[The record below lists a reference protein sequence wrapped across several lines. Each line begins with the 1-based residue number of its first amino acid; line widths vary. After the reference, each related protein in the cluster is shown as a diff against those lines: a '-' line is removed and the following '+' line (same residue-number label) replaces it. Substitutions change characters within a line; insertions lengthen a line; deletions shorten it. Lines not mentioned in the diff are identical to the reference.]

1 MRKVFLLDGI
11 DCPNCSLKIENKI
24 NDLDGVNFSK
34 INLVTQTVEI
44 DFEIEVEKNL
54 LENVKKIVNF
64 YEPDVEVK
72 ENVVFNQMKK
82 SKESNK
88 NLYFIAFGSIIYL
101 LSLLMYT
108 FLSGFKEISII
119 IFIVSYVV
127 LGFDVVSKAMKNIF
141 NGIIFDENFLM
152 TLSTL
157 GAFVIGE
164 YPEAVAVML
173 FYQIGEYFQSRA
185 INRSRKSISDLMDIR
200 PDYVNIENG
209 QKLIKISPEKIN
221 VGDEI
226 IIKPGE
232 KIALDGVILS
242 GESMMDTK
250 SLTGESIPK
259 CVKVGDEILSGCINM
274 TGILKTKVTKSFGE
288 STASKIINLVEGA
301 SSNKADT
308 ENFITSFAIYYTPIV
323 VVLATL
329 LSIIPPIFLNGE
341 WISWVKRGF
350 VFLVI
355 SCPCALVISIPLSY
369 FSAIGLASKNGIL
382 VKGGNYLEALSKIDT
397 IIFDKTGTLTKGNFE
412 VCDIYF
418 ENGFTADDVCKFSAY
433 AESFSNH
440 PIAVSILYHYGKE
453 IDKNKIIN
461 YKDLYGYG
469 ISATI
474 FDKKVLVGNEKLM
487 KKENILYSVCNKPG
501 TIVYVAIDGKY
512 AGYILIKDKIKDDS
526 IKAISDLKN
535 SGVKNIVMFTGDN
548 YPVAKDICDK
558 LKIDKFFSGMLPHEK
573 VEKLELLETKKEKSK
588 KIVFVGDGVNDAP
601 VLARADVGVSM
612 GSLGSDAAVEASDV
626 VLMTDEILKLVE
638 AIKISKLT
646 KRIVLQNIIFILTI
660 KVMFL
665 VLGAFG
671 LASMWEAV
679 FGDVGAMIIAV
690 LNSIRILKN

>member
-88 NLYFIAFGSIIYL
+88 NLYFIAFGFIIYL

-209 QKLIKISPEKIN
+209 EKLIKISPEKIN

-487 KKENILYSVCNKPG
+487 KKENISYSVCNKPG

-626 VLMTDEILKLVE
+626 VLMTDEISKLVE

-660 KVMFL
+660 KIVFL

>member
-209 QKLIKISPEKIN
+209 EKLIKISPEKIN

-487 KKENILYSVCNKPG
+487 KKENISYSVCNKPG

-626 VLMTDEILKLVE
+626 VLMTDEISKLVE

-660 KVMFL
+660 KIVFL

>member
-1 MRKVFLLDGI
+1 MRKIFLLNGI

-54 LENVKKIVNF
+54 FENVKKIVNF

-72 ENVVFNQMKK
+72 EKLVFNQAKK

-88 NLYFIAFGSIIYL
+88 NLYFIVFGSVIYL
-101 LSLLMYT
+101 LSLLMYN

-119 IFIVSYVV
+119 IFIISYMV
-127 LGFDVVSKAMKNIF
+127 LGFDVVSKAIKNIF
-141 NGIIFDENFLM
+141 RGMIFDENFLM

-173 FYQIGEYFQSRA
+173 FYKIGEYFQSRA

-200 PDYVNIENG
+200 PDYVNVENG
-209 QKLIKISPEKIN
+209 EKLVKISPEKVS
-221 VGDEI
+221 VGNEI
-226 IIKPGE
+226 VIKPGE

-242 GESMMDTK
+242 GESMIDTK

-274 TGILKTKVTKSFGE
+274 TGILKIKVTKSFGE
-288 STASKIINLVEGA
+288 STAGKIINLVESA
-301 SSNKADT
+301 SSNKANT
-308 ENFITSFAIYYTPIV
+308 ENFITSFALYYTPIV
-323 VVLATL
+323 VALAVL
-329 LSIIPPIFLNGE
+329 LSVIPPIFLNGE
-341 WISWVKRGF
+341 WISWIKRGF

-418 ENGFTADDVCKFSAY
+418 ENGFTADDICKFSAY

-453 IDKNKIIN
+453 IDKNKIVN

-474 FDKKVLVGNEKLM
+474 FGKKVLVGNEKLM
-487 KKENILYSVCNKPG
+487 KKENISYSVCNKLG

-526 IKAISDLKN
+526 IKAVSDLKN
-535 SGVKNIVMFTGDN
+535 IGVKKIVMFTGDN
-548 YPVAKDICDK
+548 YSVAKDICDK
-558 LKIDKFFSGMLPHEK
+558 LKLDEFFSGMLPHEK
-573 VEKLELLETKKEKSK
+573 VEKLEIFELKKEKSK
-588 KIVFVGDGVNDAP
+588 KIVFVGDGINDAP

-612 GSLGSDAAVEASDV
+612 GSLGSDAAIEASDV
-626 VLMTDEILKLVE
+626 VLMTDEISKLAE

-646 KRIVLQNIIFILTI
+646 KRIVFQNIIFILTI
-660 KVMFL
+660 KTVFL

-671 LASMWEAV
+671 LANMWEAV
-679 FGDVGAMIIAV
+679 FADVGAMIIAV

>member
-101 LSLLMYT
+101 LSLLMYN

-209 QKLIKISPEKIN
+209 EKLIKISPEKIN

-487 KKENILYSVCNKPG
+487 KKENISYSVCNKPG

-626 VLMTDEILKLVE
+626 VLMTDEISKLVE

-660 KVMFL
+660 KIVFL

>member
-487 KKENILYSVCNKPG
+487 KKENISYSVCNKSG

-626 VLMTDEILKLVE
+626 VLMTDEISKLVE

-660 KVMFL
+660 KVVFL

>member
-209 QKLIKISPEKIN
+209 EKLIKISPEKIN

-308 ENFITSFAIYYTPIV
+308 ENFITSFALYYTPIV

-329 LSIIPPIFLNGE
+329 LSIIPPVFLNGE

-626 VLMTDEILKLVE
+626 VLMTDEISKLVE

-660 KVMFL
+660 KIVFL